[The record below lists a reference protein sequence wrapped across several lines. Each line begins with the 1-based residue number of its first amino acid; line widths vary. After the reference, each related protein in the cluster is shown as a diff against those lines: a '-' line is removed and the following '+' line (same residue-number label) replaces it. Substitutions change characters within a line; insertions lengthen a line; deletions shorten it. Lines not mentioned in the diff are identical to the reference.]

1 MHVLTRLYFG
11 LVCTIISFAA
21 RFARKYST
29 LDSLSSF
36 DVLNTTTHE
45 AFCCQAFADRNWF
58 LNFRNSNE
66 FDAFAS
72 SFVWWYVGFARED
85 PMTNSK
91 LLVHDQVLYCF
102 SANLSEVQ
110 RVEPTLKIDSIF
122 EISRC
127 GNNILQGNRSLDQIL
142 NLKLLVNI
150 YFFQICFKEMRI
162 YGGNVLYVAIISVGS
177 HALWILPI

>member
-1 MHVLTRLYFG
+1 MWPFHTQRKSRFSFTFILDFIPKNREVHVLTRLYFG

-45 AFCCQAFADRNWF
+45 AFCCQAFADKNRF
-58 LNFRNSNE
+58 LDFRNSNE

-72 SFVWWYVGFARED
+72 SFVWWCVGFARED

-91 LLVHDQVLYCF
+91 SLVHDKVFYYAFPQIYSKFKGL
-102 SANLSEVQ
+102 NQLSKPIVY
-110 RVEPTLKIDSIF
+110 
-122 EISRC
+122 
-127 GNNILQGNRSLDQIL
+127 
-142 NLKLLVNI
+142 LKLH
-150 YFFQICFKEMRI
+150 
-162 YGGNVLYVAIISVGS
+162 VAEKHFTGQ
-177 HALWILPI
+177 